1 MSPELSATYE
11 RDGVVCLR
19 GCFNA
24 AWVARAAAGLERQ
37 SSAPGPLSQVFP
49 ARKGSGAFLSHLHG
63 WRRDPDVRA
72 VALDSP
78 LPQAVAEILGVS
90 ELRLFYDQSFT
101 KEPGADAPT
110 PWHQDLTFWPVQG
123 GPLVSAWIALD
134 HVDGESGA
142 VHFLRG
148 SHLLPERYRP
158 TQPDTP
164 ETRMLA
170 NMQLPPA
177 PDGWAVSEPTGS
189 ASTSPPATFCS
200 SMPAPFMAPAATA
213 APTALVGRSPSAT
226 PARACAGWTARTRWP
241 LSSRSRCARA
251 IRFQAG
257 TSRLRGRAEPHDLVD
272 PSRTCSRGIQQLM
285 YS

>member
-63 WRRDPDVRA
+63 WRRDPDIRA

-148 SHLLPERYRP
+148 SHLLPQRYRP

-177 PDGWAVSEPTGS
+177 PDGWAVSEPDRIS
-189 ASTSPPATFCS
+189 FDLSPGDVLLFD
-200 SMPAPFMAPAATA
+200 
-213 APTALVGRSPSAT
+213 
-226 PARACAGWTARTRWP
+226 ARTLHGARGNRRTDRARRALTIRYAGEGVRWMDGAHALAFEQPIALRAGDP
-241 LSSRSRCARA
+241 LS
-251 IRFQAG
+251 
-257 TSRLRGRAEPHDLVD
+257 GRDFPLAWP
-272 PSRTCSRGIQQLM
+272 R
-285 YS
+285 